1 MYFQKV
7 NKKIFPTIQL
17 KKKLN
22 QYPSTPIIINAAN
35 EVLVEE
41 FLKKKIPFLNIYKH
55 ISHIMKDRNYKK
67 YAIKKPK
74 NIKQIYDIDNWAK
87 SIIRKKYEKYI

>member
-1 MYFQKV
+1 M
-7 NKKIFPTIQL
+7 
-17 KKKLN
+17 
-22 QYPSTPIIINAAN
+22 
-35 EVLVEE
+35 
-41 FLKKKIPFLNIYKH
+41 NIYKH